1 MSDSEVEVDAAQ
13 IEGADVAGTE
23 FAGTD
28 VASKR
33 SNTCDATDG
42 ASSDVATAALLTE
55 DISARQSAIDVR
67 GSYLVQAPAGSGK
80 TELLTQRLLALL
92 GQATETPE
100 AILAITFTNKS
111 AAEMR
116 QRVFESLWRANTAP
130 EPDQE
135 PDKTNW
141 RLARQVLARSKKAGW
156 HLLEN
161 PGRLRIMTIDALCGS
176 IAQQLPLLSEFGSQ
190 PKISD
195 QPERLYQDAAQ
206 NALAYW
212 SQQPSENDD
221 ASADAAEPLG
231 LGLLLRVE
239 NDVVRLVNLLTQMLA
254 TRDQWLPHIVP
265 TATDAYAGGADQ
277 LLALL
282 DKSLDHLIQTQLQQ
296 AKKLLA
302 AQFSDLWPAMRD
314 SLVAARQ
321 GFALLGVDGKQAKPN
336 SLAYAFSQFDDDAFF
351 TASRVSDLSAEDP
364 APWLALVTLL
374 TTGDAGKRTWRKPRG
389 VTKALGFP
397 AASAGSNAAEKT
409 QIKENKA
416 QFQALLEALEG
427 ADALLAALN
436 QISLLPPRR
445 LPAGD
450 QALLRQLMDLLVLAV
465 GFLKMSFQAAG
476 QVDFCEVSLGAMRA
490 LADTSES
497 DAAIEAA
504 NQYQHILVDEF
515 QDTSVTQYHLLG
527 HLVGDWQTE
536 DVPDSVQPPT
546 LFLVGDPM
554 QSIYRFRQAEVGL
567 FLQVKQQGIGP
578 IKLQYLRLT
587 RNFRSD
593 PAVVNWVNQ
602 HFDRIFP
609 AEESVTQGR
618 VSYSASLAGRKP
630 GSVLSGEPELGIH
643 MDWQGDDE
651 SVVTACVQQIASARE
666 ASPEATVAILV
677 RGRRHLRQLL
687 PALAQVGLAYE
698 AVEARALV
706 GEPIVQDLLAL
717 TTIIAQPE
725 EGLAWASVLRSPIC
739 GLDLNDLLALYAGQP
754 GRTPWPMLKRVF
766 EDPTSAPTLS
776 LEGHRLIRRIVVPLA
791 QVIED
796 FAYVP
801 LMKKVRWA
809 AWALGLLQ
817 QVSPEAEDCVEAFW
831 QALEKYAQSAT
842 VFSATDFTEQLS
854 ATHGSVLATDNNPI
868 QIMTIHKSKGLEFDH
883 VFIPFAEKTGALD
896 DNPLLQVQPVV
907 FEDGEGL
914 LMAALPD
921 RVEDVGPQLYQY
933 LRYLNREKGLQ
944 ELKRVLYVAVTRG
957 KKSVTLV
964 SKISVD
970 AEQETYRS
978 ARGDAFLSSLM
989 DSLSA
994 QERTR
999 LAGFV
1004 GDQSARMM
1012 QDAGEAE
1019 AANTTNEEEK
1029 PWLLSAM
1036 PLNADVSRL
1045 APEALLPWEQVI
1057 AQGHETAFWSQAL
1070 AEWAGPNTLIDPF
1083 KGECPEAWR
1092 RKRGNSTAATGEL
1105 LAEIVAKPDDTE
1117 RLCGTYLH
1125 NLLEA
1130 NRDVS
1135 ALAQLAERD
1144 WETDA
1149 EQWFASQGLDDG
1161 QIMQCCERLM
1171 QCLDN
1176 LMMSERGQWI
1186 MAARD
1191 TTRVE
1196 WPLSVVQV
1204 DGVKHLRIDRCF
1216 FEDDAFWI
1224 IDFKLSHW
1232 AHHSDTE
1239 ILAHYGDQLRG
1250 YVEAVKSGWGNGSD
1264 ADLDVRFGIYFPE
1277 TDRWVS
1283 G

>member
-1 MSDSEVEVDAAQ
+1 MSDSTLDSIASQVSNDTPSTTRPITTEQ
-13 IEGADVAGTE
+13 PADV
-23 FAGTD
+23 
-28 VASKR
+28 S
-33 SNTCDATDG
+33 
-42 ASSDVATAALLTE
+42 TAALLTE

-100 AILAITFTNKS
+100 AVLAITFTNKA

-116 QRVFESLWRANTAP
+116 QRVFESLWRAHTAP
-130 EPDQE
+130 EPEQE

-141 RLARQVLARSKKAGW
+141 CLARQVLSRSQKAGW

-176 IAQQLPLLSEFGSQ
+176 IAQQLPLLSEFGKQ

-195 QPERLYQDAAQ
+195 QPERLYQEAAQ
-206 NALAYW
+206 NALDYW
-212 SQQPSENDD
+212 SQQTPSD
-221 ASADAAEPLG
+221 SAEPLG
-231 LGLLLRVE
+231 LNLLLRVE
-239 NDVVRLVNLLTQMLA
+239 NDVGRLVGLLTQMLA

-265 TATDAYAGGADQ
+265 TAANPYQGGADQ
-277 LLALL
+277 LLARL
-282 DKSLDHLIQTQLQQ
+282 DESLDHLIQAEVRH
-296 AKKLLA
+296 AKHLLV
-302 AQFSDLWPAMRD
+302 QEFSDLWPAIQG
-314 SLVAARQ
+314 SLGAARQ
-321 GFALLGVDGKQAKPN
+321 GFALLGVAGAQAKPN
-336 SLAYAFSQFDDDAFF
+336 SLAYALAQLNDDVFL
-351 TASRVSDLSAEDP
+351 TAPRMVDLPIEDP
-364 APWLALVTLL
+364 APWLVLVILL
-374 TTGDAGKRTWRKPRG
+374 TTGDAGKRKWRKARG

-397 AASAGSNAAEKT
+397 AASAGTNTDEKN
-409 QIKENKA
+409 QLKENKA
-416 QFQALLEALEG
+416 QFQALLSDLED
-427 ADALLAALN
+427 ADTLLAALN

-445 LPAGD
+445 LPPND
-450 QALLRQLMDLLVLAV
+450 QELLRQLMDLLVLAV

-536 DVPDSVQPPT
+536 HVPDTVQPPT

-567 FLQVKQQGIGP
+567 FLQVKSQGIGP
-578 IKLQYLRLT
+578 VKLQYLRLT

-593 PAVVNWVNQ
+593 PAVVAWVNQ

-609 AEESVTQGR
+609 AQESVTQGR
-618 VSYSASLAGRKP
+618 VSYSASLAGRK
-630 GSVLSGEPELGIH
+630 SGEVVPGEPALGIQL
-643 MDWQGDDE
+643 DWQSTDE
-651 SVVTACVQQIASARE
+651 AVVETCVSHIATLRQAAPE
-666 ASPEATVAILV
+666 ASVAILV

-687 PALAQVGLAYE
+687 PTLAQAGLAYE
-698 AVEARALV
+698 AIEARALV

-725 EGLAWASVLRSPIC
+725 EGLAWAGVLRSPMC
-739 GLDLNDLLALYAGQP
+739 GLDLNDLLALYADHP
-754 GRTPWPMLKRVF
+754 GCTPWPLLKRVF
-766 EDPTSAPTLS
+766 EDPQAVPGLS
-776 LEGHRLIRRIVVPLA
+776 PVGHRLIRRMVVPLA

-817 QVSPEAEDCVEAFW
+817 QVSPEAQDCVEAFW
-831 QALEKYAQSAT
+831 QALEKYTQGTT
-842 VFSATDFTEQLS
+842 VFSASDFTEQLG
-854 ATHGSVLATDNNPI
+854 ATHGSVLATDKNPI

-907 FEDGEGL
+907 FDEGEGL

-921 RVEDVGPQLYQY
+921 RVEDAGPQLYQY

-957 KKSVTLV
+957 KKSVTLI
-964 SKISVD
+964 SKVSVD
-970 AEQETYRS
+970 AEQETHRS

-989 DSLSA
+989 DSLTKAERGQLEAFVCAQAAQMNTEICDAESA
-994 QERTR
+994 SDE
-999 LAGFV
+999 
-1004 GDQSARMM
+1004 M
-1012 QDAGEAE
+1012 QA
-1019 AANTTNEEEK
+1019 EK
-1029 PWLLSAM
+1029 PWLLTGM

-1045 APEALLPWEQVI
+1045 APEDLLPWEQVI
-1057 AQGHETAFWSQAL
+1057 AKGHETPFWSKVL
-1070 AEWAGPNTLIDPF
+1070 ADWAGPATLADPF
-1083 KGECPEAWR
+1083 KGACPEAWR
-1092 RKRGNSTAATGEL
+1092 RKRGNSTAATHAL
-1105 LAEIVAKPDDTE
+1105 LAEIVAKPDEAE

-1125 NLLEA
+1125 SVLEA
-1130 NRDVS
+1130 HQDVM
-1135 ALAQLAERD
+1135 ALASLLAGD
-1144 WETDA
+1144 WREDA
-1149 EQWFASQGLDDG
+1149 EQWFQCAGLSAV
-1161 QIMQCCERLM
+1161 QTHQCCERLAR
-1171 QCLDN
+1171 CLDN
-1176 LMMSERGQWI
+1176 LLASERGQWI
-1186 MAARD
+1186 MAKRD

-1196 WPLSVVQV
+1196 WPLSVVQSG
-1204 DGVKHLRIDRCF
+1204 GVKQLRVDRCF
-1216 FEDDAFWI
+1216 FEGDCFWI

-1232 AHHSDTE
+1232 ARHSDAD
-1239 ILAHYGDQLRG
+1239 ILEHYGEQLRG
-1250 YVEAVKSGWGNGSD
+1250 YVSAVKAGWGGERGE
-1264 ADLDVRFGIYFPE
+1264 DLSVRFGLYFPE
-1277 TDRWVS
+1277 TDRWVTE
-1283 G
+1283 